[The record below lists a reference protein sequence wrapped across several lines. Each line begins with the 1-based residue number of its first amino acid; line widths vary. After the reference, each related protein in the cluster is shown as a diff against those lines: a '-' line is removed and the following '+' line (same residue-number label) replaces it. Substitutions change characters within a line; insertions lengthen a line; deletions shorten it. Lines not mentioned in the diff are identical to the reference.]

1 MEGVNQVNGNE
12 VNQKDAGEQDLL
24 LIDAYSLAANF
35 FLFALVLV
43 MTLANPSLAKTY
55 IPGLVILGAISAI
68 GFFVFTVLMFKPYGM
83 RKFREWLRHPQKW
96 RPIWYIFRALLWFSL
111 PIVFFAGLADILGG
125 ISPYLRPWILGIGCI
140 WLIFVP
146 LGAVVKLRVGGKW
159 STSLSIPKLLS
170 IKTFFKA
177 VYQKIVASIRSKG
190 PLQFLLIA
198 IAVGAVQMSAFM
210 IPTFQWLP
218 SPIEADSFLKTLWQ
232 VHASI
237 LGVTIIV
244 VTIIITV
251 IANEKDRT
259 RTWKLYT
266 DKTKFVPV
274 IWFNLLAIVSE
285 GFALLQATQATNPL
299 FSSDKVGNLILSEGV
314 LLIISI
320 IIAAMLFT
328 VTVKFLDD
336 DYVEDLAEK
345 RIVRAMPAAFEDNI
359 KHIHEVISQLRNKT
373 NGN

>member
-1 MEGVNQVNGNE
+1 MNQVNGNE
-12 VNQKDAGEQDLL
+12 VNQKDIGEQDLL

-43 MTLANPSLAKTY
+43 MTLANPSLAKIY

-68 GFFVFTVLMFKPYGM
+68 GFFVFTVLMFKPHGM
-83 RKFREWLRHPQKW
+83 KKFREWLRHPQKW
-96 RPIWYIFRALLWFSL
+96 RFIWYIFRVLLWFSL
-111 PIVFFAGLADILGG
+111 PIIFFAGLTDILGR
-125 ISPYLRPWILGIGCI
+125 ISPSLQPWILGIGGI
-140 WLIFVP
+140 WLIFIP

-159 STSLSIPKLLS
+159 DVKLSIPKLQS
-170 IKTFFKA
+170 IKSFLKA
-177 VYQKIVASIRSKG
+177 VYQKVVASIRSKG

-198 IAVGAVQMSAFM
+198 IGVGAVQISAF
-210 IPTFQWLP
+210 IFPTLQWLP
-218 SPIEADSFLKTLWQ
+218 SLHEANAFLKTLWQ

-237 LGVTIIV
+237 LGVTVIV

-266 DKTKFVPV
+266 DKTKFVPA

-285 GFALLQATQATNPL
+285 GLALLQTSPVTSPL
-299 FSSDKVGNLILSEGV
+299 FSPDKVGNLILSEGI
-314 LLIISI
+314 LLILSV

-345 RIVRAMPAAFEDNI
+345 RIVRAMPAAVEDNI
-359 KHIHEVISQLRNKT
+359 KHIQDFLSQLRDKT

>member
-1 MEGVNQVNGNE
+1 MNRVTDNKVEPKTTNE
-12 VNQKDAGEQDLL
+12 EDLL

-43 MTLANPSLAKTY
+43 ITLANPFLARIY
-55 IPGLVILGAISAI
+55 VPGLVVLGTISAI
-68 GFFVFTVLMFKPYGM
+68 GFFVFTVLMFNPHGM
-83 RKFREWLRHPQKW
+83 GKFREWLKHPQKW
-96 RPIWYIFRALLWFSL
+96 RPIWYIFRVLLWFSL
-111 PIVFFAGLADILGG
+111 PIVFFAGLADILGR
-125 ISPYLRPWILGIGCI
+125 ISPYLRPWILGIGVI

-146 LGAVVKLRVGGKW
+146 LGAIVKLRVGGKW
-159 STSLSIPKLLS
+159 DIKLSIPKLPS
-170 IKTFFKA
+170 IKSFFKA
-177 VYQKIVASIRSKG
+177 VYQKIVASIKSKG

-218 SPIEADSFLKTLWQ
+218 SPDEADSFLKALWQ

-237 LGVTIIV
+237 LGVTVIV
-244 VTIIITV
+244 VIIIITV

-259 RTWKLYT
+259 RTWKLYAE
-266 DKTKFVPV
+266 KTKFVPIV
-274 IWFNLLAIVSE
+274 WFNLLAIISE
-285 GFALLQATQATNPL
+285 GLALLQTGLVTSPL
-299 FSSDKVGNLILSEGV
+299 FSSDKVGNLILSEGI
-314 LLIISI
+314 LLILSV

-345 RIVRAMPAAFEDNI
+345 RIVRAMPAAVEDNI
-359 KHIHEVISQLRNKT
+359 KHIQEVLSQLRSKT